1 MNAKK
6 PIFFLVYIEERFS
19 QEYQKVECVQNLAR
33 NTCREMTILKSY
45 TLNSP

>member
-6 PIFFLVYIEERFS
+6 PIFFLVYIERIS
-19 QEYQKVECVQNLAR
+19 KVECVQNLAR